1 MYTKLLVVSFL
12 SLLIANQSY
21 ALERHS
27 SEFRVL
33 IIKSI
38 SETFKTSGDN
48 IGISALSKK
57 ADNEIIMYISG
68 YDSFEKVSCQKVEVL
83 HLINKSNGKRHIS
96 QLKVGLCPNKHGIGD
111 STVTKI
117 ETVIG
122 NEKIFHMADD
132 SQKKE
137 MGIYISKEHMNDG
150 TYKIYYPSIAV
161 GHGVGIIKSYLFFPT
176 DNKYSL
182 IVQYSPDDSQDI
194 NSPIFYALNNNING
208 LASRIIQGVNDELY
222 R

>member
-1 MYTKLLVVSFL
+1 MYAKLLTVSFL
-12 SLLIANQSY
+12 SLFIVNQSY

-27 SEFRVL
+27 SEFREL

-38 SETFKTSGDN
+38 FETFKTSGSN
-48 IGISALSKK
+48 IKISALSKK
-57 ADNEIIMYISG
+57 ADNEIIMYISE
-68 YDSFEKVSCQKVEVL
+68 YDSFEKVTCQKVEVL
-83 HLINKSNGKRHIS
+83 HLINKSNGKHHIS

-122 NEKIFHMADD
+122 NEKIFHKADD

-161 GHGVGIIKSYLFFPT
+161 GHGIGIIKSYLFFPA
-176 DNKYSL
+176 DNNYSL
-182 IVQYSPDDSQDI
+182 IVQYSPDNSQDI
-194 NSPIFYALNNNING
+194 NSPIYYALNNNINTIV
-208 LASRIIQGVNDELY
+208 SRIIQGINDASY
-222 R
+222 